1 MSDERVNPDDLRDEL
16 PEDLDVSAFV
26 GPYQFPDN
34 SRRRIPAVLYLIV
47 AAASFG
53 LWLWWGRD
61 DSMESSGLVN
71 DGMLFV
77 AIFLTLF
84 AVYVLGSSWR
94 MTVSETDALVH
105 ASRACGFAI
114 GHASAQQVWRGVRSR
129 PTWRVLCYSAEDP
142 PLRRALVLIDAI
154 DSRVVE
160 SLVEDN
166 PESAPSGGQ

>member
-1 MSDERVNPDDLRDEL
+1 MDPDDLRDEL

-47 AAASFG
+47 AAGSFA
-53 LWLWWGRD
+53 LWLWFGRD

-71 DGMLFV
+71 DGMLYV
-77 AIFLTLF
+77 AIVLALF
-84 AVYVLGSSWR
+84 AAYVLGSSWR

-114 GHASAQQVWRGVRSR
+114 GHASAQQVWRGWRSR

-154 DSRVVE
+154 DARVVE
-160 SLVEDN
+160 RLIEDN
-166 PESAPSGGQ
+166 PEASPTPGE

>member
-1 MSDERVNPDDLRDEL
+1 VSDGRTNPDELRDEL

-47 AAASFG
+47 AVGSFA
-53 LWLWWGRD
+53 LWLWFGRD

-71 DGMLFV
+71 DGMLYV
-77 AIFLTLF
+77 AIVLALF

-114 GHASAQQVWRGVRSR
+114 GHASAQQVWRGWRSR

-154 DSRVVE
+154 DARVVE
-160 SLVEDN
+160 RLIEDN
-166 PESAPSGGQ
+166 PEASPTPGE